1 MVILKCTYVSLFL
14 QVEKKKNSQ
23 ICTPGAKFKKTVQ
36 FNLHLTDAIASKTMG
51 ESTSSDKHCFQ
62 LYAFK
67 LLASTLRT
75 DRSGSSVFVFHF
87 CF

>member
-14 QVEKKKNSQ
+14 QVEKKNSQ

-36 FNLHLTDAIASKTMG
+36 FNLHLTDVIASKTMG
-51 ESTSSDKHCFQ
+51 ESTYSDKHCFQ

-67 LLASTLRT
+67 LFASTLRT

-87 CF
+87 RF